1 MKDKKVITIIAL
13 VGAVIVCVSLLMLS
27 GIYLDR
33 GELVLQQNS
42 QTSLFIFVI
51 LIFWLVVILFYK
63 TFKIEKVLKENTG
76 LILANS
82 ELLQL
87 IYKNQIANFDELVGL
102 SENNRALFL
111 KLYFDYQNKSSQDVD
126 N

>member
-1 MKDKKVITIIAL
+1 MKDKKIPSIIAL
-13 VGAVIVCVSLLMLS
+13 VGAAVICVVLLMLS

-33 GELVLQQNS
+33 GELVLQKNS
-42 QTSLFIFVI
+42 QTPMFIFVI

-76 LILANS
+76 LILANA

-87 IYKNQIANFDELVGL
+87 IIKSQISDFDQLATL
-102 SENNRALFL
+102 SENNRGLLL
-111 KLYFDYQNKSSQDVD
+111 KLYFDQKDKEDQKLDK
-126 N
+126 